1 MERERSE
8 KLLNELNEVLYDD
21 SANVSA
27 DDAMLPFETLD
38 DFSTDPVEFNEMA
51 KTMLTRVEA
60 VFDKAVKYN
69 RHSKQYIKTAVQ
81 LEKGIKFLASCCLT
95 KIALKMNKGDYPE
108 LAQLS
113 TEKLYRMTSFHYRKI
128 NAALD
133 EYQAKNNDLDD
144 VLLEMQFRYFNLLG
158 RLRSTEVRIYKYQ
171 DKRIF
176 GTDDDT
182 PIVHG
187 KAFSEKSWTREIHKQ
202 YSEPASFHQPASFSP
217 LGAFLPEN
225 GNPAAEKPQALPE
238 PSAEDS
244 KEKLNN
250 SGEDGMKVSVVPQEN
265 RPETPSNNNVEI
277 PEAEILEEAPM
288 NGESETV
295 VSEAQNCSSSDTG
308 ILQEETMDDASPGNT
323 CSEENDPLESGTADE
338 NPVPESSG
346 NTDEGMIIPE
356 EDRLITVAPTWQEIV
371 QNAIETR
378 GLDEDGGISLTIPEM
393 CSILCDDNF
402 EREAPD
408 LAEQFRQIIM
418 EYDPGGV

>member
-1 MERERSE
+1 MDREQGE
-8 KLLNELNEVLYDD
+8 KLLNEMQAILSDD
-21 SANVSA
+21 SSNVRA

-95 KIALKMNKGDYPE
+95 KIALKMNKEDHPE

-113 TEKLYRMTSFHYRKI
+113 TEKLYRMASFHYRKI

-133 EYQAKNNDLDD
+133 EYQAKNNDIDD
-144 VLLEMQFRYFNLLG
+144 VLLEMQYRYFNLLG

-176 GTDDDT
+176 GNEDET

-187 KAFSEKSWTREIHKQ
+187 RAFSEKSWTRKIHEK

-217 LGAFLPEN
+217 MTAFLPEN
-225 GNPAAEKPQALPE
+225 GKAAAEKPQALPE
-238 PSAEDS
+238 PSAE
-244 KEKLNN
+244 
-250 SGEDGMKVSVVPQEN
+250 VSEN
-265 RPETPSNNNVEI
+265 VDI
-277 PEAEILEEAPM
+277 PEAEILQETPG
-288 NGESETV
+288 NGDSETV
-295 VSEAQNCSSSDTG
+295 ENEAQNCSPTG
-308 ILQEETMDDASPGNT
+308 TRMNQRALPDETMDALQENT
-323 CSEENDPLESGTADE
+323 CSEENDPFESKTADE
-338 NPVPESSG
+338 NPVLESSG
-346 NTDEGMIIPE
+346 NAAEGMIIPE

-371 QNAIETR
+371 QNAIDTR
-378 GLDEDGGISLTIPEM
+378 GLDANGGVSLTITEM
-393 CSILCDDNF
+393 CSVLCDDNF
-402 EREAPD
+402 ERDEPD
-408 LAEQFRQIIM
+408 LAQQFRQIIA
-418 EYDPGGV
+418 EYDPGGI

>member
-1 MERERSE
+1 MDRERGE
-8 KLLNELNEVLYDD
+8 KLLNEMQAFLSDD

-27 DDAMLPFETLD
+27 DDAMQPFETLD
-38 DFSTDPVEFNEMA
+38 DFSTAPVEFNEMA

-95 KIALKMNKGDYPE
+95 KIALKMNKEDHPE

-113 TEKLYRMTSFHYRKI
+113 TEKLYRMASFHYRKI
-128 NAALD
+128 NTALD

-144 VLLEMQFRYFNLLG
+144 VLLEIQFRYFNLLG

-176 GTDDDT
+176 GNEDET

-187 KAFSEKSWTREIHKQ
+187 RAFSEKSWTREIHKQ

-217 LGAFLPEN
+217 MTAFLPEN
-225 GNPAAEKPQALPE
+225 GKAAAEKPQALPE
-238 PSAEDS
+238 PSAETA
-244 KEKLNN
+244 K
-250 SGEDGMKVSVVPQEN
+250 
-265 RPETPSNNNVEI
+265 NVEI
-277 PEAEILEEAPM
+277 PEAEILEETPM

-295 VSEAQNCSSSDTG
+295 VSEAQNCSPVSTE
-308 ILQEETMDDASPGNT
+308 ILHEETMDEASPENT
-323 CSEENDPLESGTADE
+323 CSEGNDHFESGTAEE
-338 NPVPESSG
+338 NSVPESSG
-346 NTDEGMIIPE
+346 NAAEGMIIPE

-371 QNAIETR
+371 QNAIDKR
-378 GLDEDGGISLTIPEM
+378 GLDENGGVSLTIPEM

-402 EREAPD
+402 ERDVPD
-408 LAEQFRQIIM
+408 LAEQFRQMIA
-418 EYDPGGV
+418 EYDPGGI

>member
-1 MERERSE
+1 MDSREKGE
-8 KLLNELNEVLYDD
+8 KLLNEMQAILSDD
-21 SANVSA
+21 STNVSA

-95 KIALKMNKGDYPE
+95 KIALKMDKTEHPE

-113 TEKLYRMTSFHYRKI
+113 TEKLYRMASFHYRKI

-133 EYQAKNNDLDD
+133 EYQAKNNDIDD
-144 VLLEMQFRYFNLLG
+144 MLLEMQYRYFNLLG

-176 GTDDDT
+176 GNEDET

-187 KAFSEKSWTREIHKQ
+187 RAFSEKSWTRKIHEK

-217 LGAFLPEN
+217 MTAFLPEN
-225 GNPAAEKPQALPE
+225 GKAAAEKPQALSE
-238 PSAEDS
+238 PSAEVT
-244 KEKLNN
+244 
-250 SGEDGMKVSVVPQEN
+250 G
-265 RPETPSNNNVEI
+265 NVEI
-277 PEAEILEEAPM
+277 PEAEILQ
-288 NGESETV
+288 ETPIDCGSKTV
-295 VSEAQNCSSSDTG
+295 ADEAQNCSPADTG
-308 ILQEETMDDASPGNT
+308 MNQGSLQEETMDDASQENS
-323 CSEENDPLESGTADE
+323 CSEENDPFGNKTADE
-338 NPVPESSG
+338 NPAAESSE
-346 NTDEGMIIPE
+346 NATEGMIIPE

-371 QNAIETR
+371 QNAIDTR
-378 GLDEDGGISLTIPEM
+378 GLDENGGVSLTIPEM
-393 CSILCDDNF
+393 CNILCDDNF
-402 EREAPD
+402 ERDVPD
-408 LAEQFRQIIM
+408 LAEQFRQMIA
-418 EYDPGGV
+418 EYDPGGI